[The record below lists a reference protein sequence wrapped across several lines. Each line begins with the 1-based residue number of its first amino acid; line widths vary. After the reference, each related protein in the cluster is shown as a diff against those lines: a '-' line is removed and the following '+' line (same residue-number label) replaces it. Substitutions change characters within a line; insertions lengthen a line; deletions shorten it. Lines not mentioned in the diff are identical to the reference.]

1 MRWCRRSHVEGG
13 IATHTTH
20 IGPYGLHSPNCP
32 NDEADRVV
40 SDGTFSGE
48 DVMPIQVDA
57 TLHVG
62 GIGIGPAASQRR
74 TGWQGDDRD
83 DRLGHQV

>member
-1 MRWCRRSHVEGG
+1 MSRV
-13 IATHTTH
+13 A
-20 IGPYGLHSPNCP
+20 SPRTRLTSAPTVAGSRNCP

-57 TLHVG
+57 TLNVG